1 MYSTFKKIAL
11 LASLVILVLFVI
23 FVINQTV
30 QIVQLAEKVNPKFG
44 GIVLWGLLI
53 LYAILILVPVVLFLR
68 LPPSLNPARSE
79 DSPEFEAHLNRLRKR
94 LSSNPH
100 LKELEL
106 SNRQEVEKAL
116 VILGMKADGIIQ
128 KAASNVFVSTAISQS
143 GRLDTFLVLSVQSR
157 MIWQIARLYYQRPT
171 RRDFIQVYANVVGTA
186 FVAGELDDIDISQ
199 QVEPVLSAA
208 LGAVVLSIPG
218 IRVAASIL
226 VNSIVTGAANAFLTL
241 RVGIIARRYCASL
254 VVVERRTLRRMA
266 TAEAARLLG
275 SIVKEGTTRL
285 SQAVWMASNGRARST
300 FSGATEKAREA
311 GRSLFSRLGLRND
324 QT

>member
-1 MYSTFKKIAL
+1 MKSTFKRIAL
-11 LASLVILVLFVI
+11 LVSLVILVLFVI

-30 QIVQLAEKVNPKFG
+30 QVVQLAEKVNPKFG

-53 LYAILILVPVVLFLR
+53 FYVIFILVPVVLFLR
-68 LPPSLNPARSE
+68 LPRPLVPAKSE
-79 DSPEFEAHLNRLRKR
+79 ESPEFEAHLNQLKKR
-94 LSSNPH
+94 LSANPH
-100 LKELEL
+100 LKELGL
-106 SNRQEVEKAL
+106 SNRQEIEKAL
-116 VILGMKADGIIQ
+116 AILGMKADGIIQ

-157 MIWQIARLYYQRPT
+157 MIWQIARLYYQRPSL
-171 RRDFIQVYANVVGTA
+171 RDLIQLYANVVGTA

-208 LGAVVLSIPG
+208 LGTVVLSIPG

-226 VNSIVTGAANAFLTL
+226 VNSVVTGAANAFLTL
-241 RVGIIARRYCASL
+241 RVGIIARRHCASL

-266 TAEAARLLG
+266 TAEAATLLG

-285 SQAVWMASNGRARST
+285 SQAVWMASKGKARST
-300 FSGATEKAREA
+300 FSGATEKARGA
-311 GRSLFSRLGLRND
+311 GRSLFSKLGLRND